1 MKLLISILLVLSV
14 AVGELSNVIHIS
26 DLEVCMI
33 DLSLEFESEKES
45 SEKVEDLSKEKFKQ
59 ELISSFVQEED
70 SNYEHLLLGT
80 MTTPYLEK
88 YSPPPE
94 L

>member
-1 MKLLISILLVLSV
+1 MKILISILLVFSV
-14 AVGELSNVIHIS
+14 VIGELANAIHIS
-26 DLEVCMI
+26 DVEVCMI

-59 ELISSFVQEED
+59 ELIPSSANEKGEG
-70 SNYEHLLLGT
+70 YELQQLNAI
-80 MTTPYLEK
+80 TTPYLEK